1 MRDMFYFIMCIYTYI
16 YIILSYIYI
25 YIFYI
30 HREPNKSQSNTA
42 AGTPKLS
49 GLFSPDTPQL
59 QGLLVLL
66 VHESSPRELSTPLS
80 FTTISPSF
88 TPFPL
93 SLRSRNKGLNSERA
107 ASSHPFGPSFQHV
120 EGSGHLIQPS
130 LGEAVFPHPL
140 GMLSQRGR
148 LQAKHR

>member
-1 MRDMFYFIMCIYTYI
+1 M
-16 YIILSYIYI
+16 

-66 VHESSPRELSTPLS
+66 VHESSPRELSVRP
-80 FTTISPSF
+80 
-88 TPFPL
+88 
-93 SLRSRNKGLNSERA
+93 
-107 ASSHPFGPSFQHV
+107 
-120 EGSGHLIQPS
+120 
-130 LGEAVFPHPL
+130 
-140 GMLSQRGR
+140 
-148 LQAKHR
+148 